1 MVTLEQL
8 QELGDGGGRR
18 GQREKGGWQRDTA
31 VWSLTPPAGKDGKA
45 WDCSAVLVNCMSPL
59 LQLRLFIS

>member
-8 QELGDGGGRR
+8 QELGGGGGRR

-31 VWSLTPPAGKDGKA
+31 VWSFTPPAGKDGKA